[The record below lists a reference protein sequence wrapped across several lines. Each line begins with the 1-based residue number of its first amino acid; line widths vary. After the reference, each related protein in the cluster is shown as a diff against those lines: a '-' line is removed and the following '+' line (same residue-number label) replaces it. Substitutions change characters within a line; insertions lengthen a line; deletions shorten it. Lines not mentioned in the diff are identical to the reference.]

1 MKRVAIL
8 ASLMLL
14 IFLGGCWPFTPL
26 TGPVTLTL
34 VASPNTGYPPRVVTL
49 TAVLQGATGGNYRF
63 TVEGATY
70 DQPESKLVVEIEEL
84 DCEVAVTWTGTGG
97 PLTATTTIGLRNSGP
112 VIMRPV
118 FNGKEDIW
126 LLLPWQ
132 RYIVTFP
139 GTYDPQGGPV
149 ELVFASVFNGGQA
162 AFSAVFAPPYLGLNP
177 PDPDVYRVKTP
188 TGEIPNAF
196 VFHSHW
202 PIILES
208 DVQSGS
214 FVSDLPYSPPGYHE
228 AGYPADLLGCVPEVA
243 WPTENIPSGDTII
256 TARFRDEQG
265 AETTDSWAVPTGFYV
280 GCGAVQTGSVT
291 P

>member
-26 TGPVTLTL
+26 GGPVTLTL
-34 VASPNTGYPPRVVTL
+34 VASPNTGYPPLVVTL
-49 TAVLQGATGGNYRF
+49 KAVGPDSGQYSF
-63 TVEGATY
+63 FVEGKTY
-70 DQPESKLVVEIEEL
+70 QQTDPTLKLTINDLPCTAE
-84 DCEVAVTWTGTGG
+84 VTWAGTGG
-97 PLTATTTIGLRNSGP
+97 PLTATVEIGLQNTGP

-149 ELVFASVFNGGQA
+149 ELVDVTVFNGGQA

-202 PIILES
+202 PIILQS
-208 DVQSGS
+208 DVQTGS
-214 FVSDLPYSPPGYHE
+214 FVADLPYSPPGYAE

-256 TARFRDEQG
+256 TATFRDEQG